1 MLLKRPGSAA
11 RDRELVRPACLMP
24 CVLQGVDSFTISVPG
39 LRCRRG
45 LYVCA
50 MNMVGII
57 SAALRQPRSAAIRP
71 RPDPARANE
80 WLVPFSPPP
89 SLAQMVCKR
98 IPSARIS
105 SFDAR
110 LHLHPEPVRGD
121 PHRSGLYQRSEA
133 HALSEALSRKV
144 AIAPIRSKASYYTD
158 PFGQPQWR
166 ASHGPSVLPAL
177 VCVKAPTEPAL
188 THIIHS
194 SYPSLHPRRPP
205 CWCW

>member
-89 SLAQMVCKR
+89 LWHRWSANAFRARAYRRLMLACTCTQNQLGATHTGADY
-98 IPSARIS
+98 ISAARHMRS
-105 SFDAR
+105 PRRSRARSR
-110 LHLHPEPVRGD
+110 LH
-121 PHRSGLYQRSEA
+121 Q
-133 HALSEALSRKV
+133 
-144 AIAPIRSKASYYTD
+144 
-158 PFGQPQWR
+158 FG
-166 ASHGPSVLPAL
+166 AKL
-177 VCVKAPTEPAL
+177 
-188 THIIHS
+188 HIILILS
-194 SYPSLHPRRPP
+194 ASLSGGPHMARRFCPRLSA
-205 CWCW
+205 